1 MACAMVSLAA
11 AFLAEN
17 YQAPIMLFA
26 LLLGMSVGFLYADD
40 ACAPG
45 IDFCA
50 STVLRVGVAL
60 LGARILVGDVLEL
73 GWSTA
78 AVIVGGIVLTIVVG
92 VFVARLM
99 RLDSELGMLSGGAVA
114 ICGISAAMTLSS
126 AMPNTPQ
133 NARNTLLTV
142 VLIATIGA
150 GAMVVYPVIAQW
162 LNLGE
167 LETGVFLGGS
177 IHDVSHVVGASYGFS
192 PGVIDFAMI
201 VKMLRVA
208 CLIPVAWVFI
218 LYFRSKSAAD
228 VDRAPVRLPWFL
240 VVFVAIAVANN
251 LGFIPELAARASD
264 GISKSCFVVAIAALG
279 VKTTLKD
286 LLSVG
291 WQPIVL
297 ILIESSFLGALVLGW
312 VLWTR

>member
-1 MACAMVSLAA
+1 MACAMVSLSA
-11 AFLAEN
+11 AFLSEN

-40 ACAPG
+40 DCAPG

-50 STVLRVGVAL
+50 SNVLRAGVAL
-60 LGARILVGDVLEL
+60 LGARILVGDVLAL

-78 AVIVGGIVLTIVVG
+78 AVVVSGIVLTIAAG
-92 VFVARLM
+92 VFVARLL
-99 RLDSELGMLSGGAVA
+99 RLDAELGMLSGGAVA

-150 GAMVVYPVIAQW
+150 GAMIVYPVIAQW

-177 IHDVSHVVGASYGFS
+177 IHDVSHVVGASYGFA
-192 PGVIDFAMI
+192 PAVIDFAMI

-208 CLIPVAWVFI
+208 CLIPVAWAFI
-218 LYFRSKSAAD
+218 LYFRSKAEAG
-228 VDRAPVRLPWFL
+228 VNHAPVRLPWFL
-240 VVFVAIAVANN
+240 VAFVAIAVANN
-251 LGFIPELAARASD
+251 LGLIPELAARAAD
-264 GISKSCFVVAIAALG
+264 GISRACFVAAIAALG
-279 VKTTLKD
+279 IKTALKD

-291 WQPIVL
+291 WRPVLL
-297 ILIESSFLGALVLGW
+297 ILIESRFLGVLVLGW
-312 VLWTR
+312 VLWSR